1 MQILFLCLCI
11 IFSGNSFAS
20 SLNTALQK
28 LDQHIQGEIKKGK
41 AVGCSVAVLDH
52 GKVVFLK
59 AYGVQKKG
67 ENARV
72 DLNTVFQLGSTSK
85 PVTSTL
91 VAILQKQGAIHL
103 DAPAQPYFTCLKPST
118 KIRHVLSHTT
128 GYKRAG
134 WNNKIESKVLREQ
147 LLKELTKASQDE
159 PGEAFDYHNFVYS
172 LIQSI
177 IEHSQNQS
185 FNNVVYQKL
194 FTPLGMHRATI
205 GFTDFNNQDNKA
217 WPHQPD
223 KKDVLTPSKSYSH
236 FYHAAVPASAG
247 VNASITDMIPF
258 LRLQLV
264 GDPQLL
270 DSSDLEMFHSSIAE
284 AKDALGWFK
293 GVIKGDRKSYYG
305 LGWRILET
313 NQRRIVFHGG
323 WVKGFISFLGFLPD
337 RKIGIVILHNAENAF
352 SGKTGMQF
360 LNEWVS

>member
-1 MQILFLCLCI
+1 MRILFFLLL
-11 IFSGNSFAS
+11 SVSVSFAS

-28 LDQHIQGEIKKGK
+28 LDQHIQKEIKKGK
-41 AVGCSVAVLDH
+41 AVGCAVAVLDH

-67 ENARV
+67 ENAPV

-91 VAILQKQGAIHL
+91 AAILQKQGAINL
-103 DAPAQPYFTCLKPST
+103 DAPAQPYFSCLKPTT

-147 LLKELTKASQDE
+147 LLKQLTEAPQDE
-159 PGEAFDYHNFVYS
+159 PGIAFDYHNFVYS
-172 LIQSI
+172 LIQGI
-177 IEHSQNQS
+177 IEQSQNQP
-185 FNNVVYQKL
+185 FNTVVYQKL
-194 FTPLGMHRATI
+194 FAPLGMQRATI
-205 GFTDFNNQDNKA
+205 GFTDFNNQNNKA

-223 KKDVLTPSKSYSH
+223 QKDVIKPSKSYSH
-236 FYHAAVPASAG
+236 LYHAAVPSAAG

-264 GDPQLL
+264 GDSRLL
-270 DSSDLEMFHSSIAE
+270 STSDLEPFHSSITQ

-305 LGWRILET
+305 LGWRIIET
-313 NQRRIVFHGG
+313 DQHRIVFHGG

-337 RKIGIVILHNAENAF
+337 RKIGIVVLHNAENGF